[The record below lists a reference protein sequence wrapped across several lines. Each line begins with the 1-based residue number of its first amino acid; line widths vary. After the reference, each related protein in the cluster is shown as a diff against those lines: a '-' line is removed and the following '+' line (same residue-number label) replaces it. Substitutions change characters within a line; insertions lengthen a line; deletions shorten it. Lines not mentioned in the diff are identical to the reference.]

1 MRKYRN
7 LVDGVQVP
15 NTEREAEFVNEI
27 INDAINDFPVDD
39 LLKEAIAETG
49 ENDEQG
55 FCAIVNGVIYEVT
68 VREGYPMTPALYR
81 SSAVMLFTDEN
92 TSGFSADEIDDLNS
106 QLEVRLNS
114 DELSWLEQSERVREI
129 SERIIN
135 QY

>member
-68 VREGYPMTPALYR
+68 IREG
-81 SSAVMLFTDEN
+81 
-92 TSGFSADEIDDLNS
+92 
-106 QLEVRLNS
+106 
-114 DELSWLEQSERVREI
+114 RV
-129 SERIIN
+129 
-135 QY
+135 